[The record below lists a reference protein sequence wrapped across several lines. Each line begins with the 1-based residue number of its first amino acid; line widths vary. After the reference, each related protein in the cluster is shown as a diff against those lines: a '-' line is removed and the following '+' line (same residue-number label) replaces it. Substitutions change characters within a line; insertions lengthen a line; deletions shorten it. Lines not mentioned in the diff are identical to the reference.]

1 MVFKHTDSF
10 IMAMCQSWS
19 TFFVFNQI
27 PILNIVTGKNERDN
41 AKLEREWKTE
51 EKEKKRNIEAMNC
64 CNHGIWHIK
73 EQPET
78 IVLLVSY
85 INL

>member
-1 MVFKHTDSF
+1 M
-10 IMAMCQSWS
+10 Q
-19 TFFVFNQI
+19 
-27 PILNIVTGKNERDN
+27 NERESG
-41 AKLEREWKTE
+41 KQKRKR
-51 EKEKKRNIEAMNC
+51 KKKRNIEAMNC